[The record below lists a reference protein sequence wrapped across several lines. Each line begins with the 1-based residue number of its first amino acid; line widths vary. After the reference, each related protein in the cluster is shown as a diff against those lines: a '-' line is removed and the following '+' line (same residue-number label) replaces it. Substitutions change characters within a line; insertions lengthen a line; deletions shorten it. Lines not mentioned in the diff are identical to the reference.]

1 MLALHILA
9 MCLEIGIVAA
19 TMTSLLSDLN
29 HPHLSSPSDT
39 HARKKKER
47 EIVATIVSIAASC
60 TTFVLTMLGAGDIIK
75 GFRVVS
81 TRISAAGKAFV
92 ARMSATSSR
101 RHSQRVPSGRD
112 CWAEVTRSQPGNQSD
127 S

>member
-9 MCLEIGIVAA
+9 MGLEVGIVAA

-39 HARKKKER
+39 SARKKKER
-47 EIVATIVSIAASC
+47 EIAATIVSIAASC

-75 GFRVVS
+75 GFRVVGK
-81 TRISAAGKAFV
+81 RISAAGKAIA
-92 ARMSATSSR
+92 ARLSNVSSR
-101 RHSQRVPSGRD
+101 HHSQRPPSGRD
-112 CWAEVTRSQPGNQSD
+112 CWAEGKRSQPGND
-127 S
+127 PDN